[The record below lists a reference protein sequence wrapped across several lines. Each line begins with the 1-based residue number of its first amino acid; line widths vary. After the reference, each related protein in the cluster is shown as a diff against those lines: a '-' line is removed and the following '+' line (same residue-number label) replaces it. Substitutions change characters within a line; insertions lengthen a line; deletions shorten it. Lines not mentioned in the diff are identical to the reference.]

1 MRYKRANKQDGVSL
15 ISPSHKLIQLR
26 NGNGLGMLTEK
37 EIELLQQNGKS
48 VAGAS
53 REFLGSKI
61 EKGPI
66 SNFLGML
73 ADKTTHQ
80 ATLEEIEKAI
90 TEGWVC
96 EDLNRKK

>member
-1 MRYKRANKQDGVSL
+1 MRYKHVSKKDSVSL
-15 ISPSHKLIQLR
+15 TSPIRKHIRLR
-26 NGNGLGMLTEK
+26 NGKGLGMLTEK
-37 EIELLQQNGKS
+37 EMELLQQNGKN

-53 REFLGSKI
+53 RQSLGSKI

-73 ADKTTHQ
+73 ADKTTHE

-90 TEGWVC
+90 SDGWVC
-96 EDLNRKK
+96 EELNRKK

>member
-1 MRYKRANKQDGVSL
+1 MRYKRVNKKGSVSL
-15 ISPSHKLIQLR
+15 IPPIRKRIQLR
-26 NGNGLGMLTEK
+26 NGKGLGMLTEK
-37 EIELLQQNGKS
+37 EIELLQQNDKDI
-48 VAGAS
+48 AGAS

-90 TEGWVC
+90 TDGWVC
-96 EDLNRKK
+96 EELNGKK

>member
-1 MRYKRANKQDGVSL
+1 MRYKHVNKKDSVSP
-15 ISPSHKLIQLR
+15 IRKLIQLR
-26 NGNGLGMLTEK
+26 NGKGLCMLAEK
-37 EIELLQQNGKS
+37 ELELLQQNGKN

-90 TEGWVC
+90 TDGWVC